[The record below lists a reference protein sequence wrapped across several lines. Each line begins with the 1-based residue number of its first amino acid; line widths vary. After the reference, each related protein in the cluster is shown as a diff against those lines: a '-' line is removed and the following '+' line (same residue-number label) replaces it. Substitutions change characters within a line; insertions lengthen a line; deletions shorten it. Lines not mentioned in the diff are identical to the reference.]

1 MADLPGPDGRVSF
14 REACTA
20 ANNTTGPQTIAFAIP
35 DEPGQEWN
43 SGVATLYMDF
53 YDIYRDT
60 RAGDWLL
67 RLIGLLGRALRGE
80 CDGRGEEQ
88 RGHGGIHGFP
98 LSAGSTARRV

>member
-53 YDIYRDT
+53 YVFVLSDDETTVDFTTQTAFTGDT
-60 RAGDWLL
+60 NPLHA
-67 RLIGLLGRALRGE
+67 LG
-80 CDGRGEEQ
+80 
-88 RGHGGIHGFP
+88 H
-98 LSAGSTARRV
+98 